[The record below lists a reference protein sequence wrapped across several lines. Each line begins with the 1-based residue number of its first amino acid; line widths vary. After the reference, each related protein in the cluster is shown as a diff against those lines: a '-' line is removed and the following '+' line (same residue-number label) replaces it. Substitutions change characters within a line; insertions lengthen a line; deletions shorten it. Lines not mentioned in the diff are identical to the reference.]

1 VKILVLLLALT
12 SLAAQGGPWTK
23 ALQAQGVTDPRV
35 LAAFDKVQ
43 RADYLPDAVKAR
55 ELEDLPLPIGEGQ
68 PTSQPSLIALM
79 IQQLQLPKDCVVLE
93 IGTGSGYQTAV
104 LALLAR
110 WVFSLERVGE
120 LARAAIQRMRE
131 LELDTVK
138 IQTFDGTVGWSEMA
152 PYDRILVTAGAPAVP
167 PPLLDQLAPGG
178 RLVVPEGPRASQMLA
193 LYVKDRFGELQ
204 RQETD
209 AVAFVPLV
217 GRHGWQP
224 ED

>member
-1 VKILVLLLALT
+1 MTRAAGDYAYPRDRMVKQLAKRGISDERVLQAMRRVPRHLFVREHLWGQAYGDFALP
-12 SLAAQGGPWTK
+12 LAAGQTISQPWIVARMTE
-23 ALQAQGVTDPRV
+23 V
-35 LAAFDKVQ
+35 LAVAPEHK
-43 RADYLPDAVKAR
+43 
-55 ELEDLPLPIGEGQ
+55 
-68 PTSQPSLIALM
+68 
-79 IQQLQLPKDCVVLE
+79 VLE

-120 LARAAIQRMRE
+120 LARAAIGRMRDMK
-131 LELDTVK
+131 LDNVK

-167 PPLLDQLAPGG
+167 PPLLEQLAPNG
-178 RLVVPEGPRASQMLA
+178 RLVVPEGPRASQKLA

-204 RQETD
+204 RQEAD

-217 GRHGWQP
+217 GRHAWKA

>member
-1 VKILVLLLALT
+1 MTRPAGDYAYPRERMVQQLA
-12 SLAAQGGPWTK
+12 QRGIR
-23 ALQAQGVTDPRV
+23 DERV
-35 LAAFDKVQ
+35 LAAMRRVPRHLFV
-43 RADYLPDAVKAR
+43 R
-55 ELEDLPLPIGEGQ
+55 EHLRGQAYGDFALPLAAGQ
-68 PTSQPSLIALM
+68 TISQPWIVARMTEVLAVE
-79 IQQLQLPKDCVVLE
+79 PEHKVLE

-110 WVFSLERVGE
+110 WVFSLERVGA
-120 LARAAIQRMRE
+120 LARTAIQRMRE
-131 LELDTVK
+131 LGIDNVK

-167 PPLLDQLAPGG
+167 QPLLDQLAPNG
-178 RLVVPEGPRASQMLA
+178 RLVVPEGSRASQRLA
-193 LYVKDRFGELQ
+193 LYVKDRFGEVQ
-204 RQETD
+204 RQEAD

>member
-1 VKILVLLLALT
+1 MTRPAGDYAYTRERMVKQLAKRGI
-12 SLAAQGGPWTK
+12 S
-23 ALQAQGVTDPRV
+23 DERV
-35 LAAFDKVQ
+35 LAAMRRVPRHLFVRDHLWGQ
-43 RADYLPDAVKAR
+43 AYGDFA
-55 ELEDLPLPIGEGQ
+55 LPLAAGQ
-68 PTSQPSLIALM
+68 TISQPWIVARMSEVLAVA
-79 IQQLQLPKDCVVLE
+79 PEHKVLE

-120 LARAAIQRMRE
+120 LARAAIQRMRDIG
-131 LELDTVK
+131 LDNVK

-152 PYDRILVTAGAPAVP
+152 PYDRILVTAGAPVVP
-167 PPLLDQLAPGG
+167 PPLLEQLAPGG
-178 RLVVPEGPRASQMLA
+178 RLVVPEGPRSSQKLA

-217 GRHGWQP
+217 GRHGWQQ